1 MPCESAS
8 TAVGITQGIVRVE
21 NATMPVRIDMR
32 ATCAVLKPGHRLR
45 LSLAAG
51 AFPAFSVNAG
61 TGQPAGHDAL
71 DAQRVIC
78 LSIASGQ
85 ACASVVYLPVV
96 QP

>member
-1 MPCESAS
+1 
-8 TAVGITQGIVRVE
+8 
-21 NATMPVRIDMR
+21 
-32 ATCAVLKPGHRLR
+32 